1 MKNKFTREVKIGIM
15 VLIAIFLLY
24 FGLNFLKGLDI
35 FQKNLNYIG
44 HFENVDGLVK
54 SSSVKVKG
62 FKVGQV
68 SEIQYNFSKKESFK
82 VVITISNDIKLPIG
96 TVMLLTDDGLLGGK
110 VIELVYDPLTSNQ
123 LTHKNNDELA
133 TQVSTGLM
141 ASLAG
146 SLMPKIEKMVVQAD
160 SLLLSVRNLTES
172 QQLTNTMISLERTTA
187 DLAVTSSKLKGMMSN
202 QLPSVMNDM
211 TAITGDFRLVSENL
225 KKVDFAGTMENV
237 DFTVKNLQSF
247 TNKLNSPESS
257 LGMLINDKKMYINL
271 NSTVESADKLLI
283 DLKENPKRYVHFSL
297 LGKK

>member
-1 MKNKFTREVKIGIM
+1 MKKRFAREVKIGIM
-15 VLIAIFLLY
+15 VLVAIFLLY
-24 FGLNFLKGLDI
+24 FGLNFLKGIDI
-35 FQKNLNYIG
+35 FQKESHYIG

-68 SEIQYNFSKKESFK
+68 SEIQYDFSKKESFT
-82 VVITISNDIKLPIG
+82 VVVTISNDIKLPVG

-110 VIELVYDPLTSNQ
+110 IIELVYEPLTGNQ
-123 LTHKNNDELA
+123 LTHKNEDELT

-146 SLMPKIEKMVVQAD
+146 SLMPKIEKVVVQAD

-172 QQLTNTMISLERTTA
+172 QQLANSMTALEKTTA
-187 DLAVTSSKLKGMMSN
+187 DLAVTSSQLKGMMSN
-202 QLPSVMNDM
+202 QMPSMMNNM

-247 TNKLNSPESS
+247 TNKLSSPENS
-257 LGMLINDKKMYINL
+257 LGMLINDKNLYLNL
-271 NSTVESADKLLI
+271 NNTVESADKLLI

-297 LGKK
+297 IGKK